1 MKTKKIAFWL
11 FLALFLHLQAQAQ
24 FLSYI
29 STPKKN
35 VAYFE
40 KIAIYE
46 NLKCTGRIDQ
56 RIFMYELNN
65 SLYIN
70 DYSFTIL
77 DKKEYNYEDSLG
89 GVVVYTCYDKLKKE
103 YDVTIYYSKGMSYV
117 GCVIEKNTNMRF
129 GLALEITKGELK
141 D

>member
-11 FLALFLHLQAQAQ
+11 FLALFLHSHAQAQ

>member
-1 MKTKKIAFWL
+1 MKTNKISL
-11 FLALFLHLQAQAQ
+11 LLCLSILLHLQTEAQ

-40 KIAIYE
+40 KMAVYE
-46 NLKCTGRIDQ
+46 DLKCKGVIDQ

-70 DYSFTIL
+70 DYSFTII
-77 DKKEYNYEDSLG
+77 DKKEINYEDSLG
-89 GVVVYTCYDKLKKE
+89 GVVDYTCLDKIKRE
-103 YDVTIYYSKGMSYV
+103 YLVTVYYSKGMSYV
-117 GCVIEKNTNMRF
+117 GCVVEKNTNMRF
-129 GLALEITKGELK
+129 GLALEITKDELCK
-141 D
+141 

>member
-11 FLALFLHLQAQAQ
+11 FLALFLHSQAQAQ